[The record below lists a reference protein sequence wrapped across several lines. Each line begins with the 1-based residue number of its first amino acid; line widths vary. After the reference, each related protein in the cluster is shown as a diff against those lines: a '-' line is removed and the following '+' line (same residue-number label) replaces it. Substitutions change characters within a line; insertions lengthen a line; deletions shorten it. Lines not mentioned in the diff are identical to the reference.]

1 MFMGLGWWWVDE
13 KERKTERRRTKLK
26 REVRRERFFYSNLFC
41 NLYYFNILE
50 VKIKVRML
58 GAL

>member
-13 KERKTERRRTKLK
+13 KERKIERRRTKLK
-26 REVRRERFFYSNLFC
+26 REVRRERFFYINLFC

>member
-13 KERKTERRRTKLK
+13 KERKTERRRTRLK
-26 REVRRERFFYSNLFC
+26 REVRRERFFYINLFC
-41 NLYYFNILE
+41 NLYYFNLLE

>member
-13 KERKTERRRTKLK
+13 KERKTERRRTRLK
-26 REVRRERFFYSNLFC
+26 REVRRERFFYINLFC

>member
-13 KERKTERRRTKLK
+13 KERKIERRRTRLK
-26 REVRRERFFYSNLFC
+26 REVRRERFFYINLFC

>member
-13 KERKTERRRTKLK
+13 KERKTKRRRTKLK
-26 REVRRERFFYSNLFC
+26 REVRRERFSYINLFC
-41 NLYYFNILE
+41 NLYYFNLLE

>member
-26 REVRRERFFYSNLFC
+26 REVRRERFFYINLFC